1 LLPIRIE
8 TQEGLIDQLVQI
20 KMFDLSDNYLQTYR
34 DRVNG
39 VTGAD
44 VQRVAQ
50 KYVTTDKVVIVIV
63 GDAAAIMDQIK
74 PYATKIEIYDA
85 AGKRKEMTSTATT
98 TTATTTTTGSAV
110 NVAGTWA
117 LEITGPAGNT
127 IPATLNIKQDGNK
140 ISGTVTSQ
148 LGESELKPTTLNG
161 SSFDATLTLNMG
173 GQAIDAQVGGTVD
186 GETIKGTI
194 ALPNFPALPFTGKRN
209 K

>member
-1 LLPIRIE
+1 
-8 TQEGLIDQLVQI
+8 
-20 KMFDLSDNYLQTYR
+20 
-34 DRVNG
+34 VNA
-39 VTGAD
+39 VTAAD

-50 KYVTTDKVVIVIV
+50 KYLTTDKVAIVIV

-74 PYATKIEIYDA
+74 PYASKIEIYDG
-85 AGKRKEMTSTATT
+85 AGKRKDLAVTPN
-98 TTATTTTTGSAV
+98 TGTFV
-110 NVAGTWA
+110 NAAGTWT

-127 IPATLNIKQDGNK
+127 IPATLSIKQDGSK

-161 SSFDATLTLNMG
+161 SDFDATLVLNMG
-173 GQAIDAQVGGTVD
+173 GQAIDAQVTGTVE
-186 GETIKGTI
+186 GESIKGTI